1 MTTVF
6 EKLQRG
12 YLQLVTAIVSYG
24 ERPQHLKY
32 HILTPQNLQLTTQET
47 VIADGGIS
55 LPMQYYLRY
64 LGRILSAL

>member
-32 HILTPQNLQLTTQET
+32 HILTSQNLQLTTQEA
-47 VIADGGIS
+47 VIADRGIS
-55 LPMQYYLRY
+55 LPKQYYLRY
-64 LGRILSAL
+64 LGWTQTAI